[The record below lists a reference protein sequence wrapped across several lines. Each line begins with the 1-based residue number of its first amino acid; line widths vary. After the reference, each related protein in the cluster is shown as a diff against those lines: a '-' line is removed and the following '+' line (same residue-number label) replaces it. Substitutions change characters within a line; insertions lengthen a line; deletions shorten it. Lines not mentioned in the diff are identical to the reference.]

1 MASAANASGVDLA
14 HVFRGVFALGV
25 LCLVVSLIALIRME
39 ERPLRG
45 RSAEVPPPVA

>member
-1 MASAANASGVDLA
+1 MSATAANALGIDLA

-25 LCLVVSLIALIRME
+25 VCLVTSLIALIRME

-45 RSAEVPPPVA
+45 RSEEIPPVA